1 MRKALS
7 LIDDGNPNGIALL
20 ESQLLGLLM
29 LDPVSRLEPCLQTL
43 RPADFESAH
52 RGIAFGAIMLERRP
66 ELGMVVTRLEREGH
80 RPPGN
85 RTGWGDALAR
95 CLDVAMVDEEAIP
108 DAVRAIRE
116 ASRRR
121 QLSAIMGGPDGAGAD

>member
-52 RGIAFGAIMLERRP
+52 RGVAFGAIMLERKP
-66 ELGMVVTRLEREGH
+66 ELGLVVSRLEAEGH

-108 DAVRAIRE
+108 EAVKAIKE
-116 ASRRR
+116 AAALRRLEAISRR
-121 QLSAIMGGPDGAGAD
+121 PDAA